1 MKILHIV
8 KLYYPWIGGVE
19 KVAQEMAEGIKRE
32 TDVHVLCCQ
41 QRGRGSREYIG
52 GVMVVKAGSLGTFF
66 SMPLSLVFPFLF
78 RAEVKRAD
86 ILHFHFPFPLAD
98 VVYLFFAKQK
108 NKKIVVT
115 WHSDIWR
122 QKRILF
128 FYKPLLRKFLQIA
141 DIILPTSQNVLNN
154 SPFLKEFSDKCR
166 VMPLFIDTE
175 YWKSLKEVP
184 VVLDPRVKF
193 PISERDL
200 EFREIAMP
208 VVPED
213 DMENMVK
220 DKKIVLFVGRLVY
233 YKGVEY
239 LIEAMKGID
248 AVLLIVGNGVL
259 ENELKEKVQ
268 IAGLEKNILF
278 IPHLSD
284 QELKWCYQHANIFV
298 LPSIEK
304 TEAFGLVQLEAMFFG
319 LPVINTNLPTG
330 VPSVSLHNETGLTV
344 PPRDSSALHNA
355 IRKLLSDEGL
365 TREMGERGKKRAE
378 EVFGKK
384 KTIADLMSLYRDLL
398 RI

>member
-1 MKILHIV
+1 MKVLHII

-19 KVAQEMAEGIKRE
+19 KVAQEMVEGIKRE
-32 TDVHVLCCQ
+32 IDVRVLCCQ

-52 GVMVVKAGSLGTFF
+52 GVMVAKAGSLGTFL
-66 SMPLSLVFPFLF
+66 SMPLSFVFPFLF
-78 RAEVKRAD
+78 RAEVRRAD

-98 VVYLFFAKQK
+98 VVYLLFAKRK

-141 DIILPTSQNVLNN
+141 DVILPTSQNVLDN
-154 SPFLKEFSDKCR
+154 SPFLKEFARKCR

-175 YWKSLKEVP
+175 YWKSLPAREVIFSK
-184 VVLDPRVKF
+184 LDLRIESENDRV
-193 PISERDL
+193 
-200 EFREIAMP
+200 EFS
-208 VVPED
+208 D
-213 DMENMVK
+213 GLLN
-220 DKKIVLFVGRLVY
+220 DKKVVLFVGRLVY

-239 LIEAMKGID
+239 LIEAMRGID

-259 ENELKEKVQ
+259 EKELKEKVRV
-268 IAGLEKNILF
+268 AGLEKNILF
-278 IPHLSD
+278 IQNLSD

-298 LPSIEK
+298 FPSVEK

-319 LPVINTNLPTG
+319 IPVINTSLPTG

-344 PPRDSSALHNA
+344 PPRDSNALHNA
-355 IRKLLSDEGL
+355 IQKLLSDESL
-365 TREMGERGKKRAE
+365 ARVMGESGKRRAE

-384 KTIADLMSLYRDLL
+384 KAIADLLRLYRELL
-398 RI
+398 RT